1 VKPQFV
7 PIFMTVNRLIDS
19 LDQSLTNLS
28 LRVGPE
34 RNYLIS
40 FLFHGLFAGTDE
52 LASGTVDPQQA
63 ITVDMFRTLV
73 GHFKSHS
80 YRFVSPMEIA
90 QGLVPEGKYVLLT
103 FDDGYYNNVRAL
115 PVLEEFDV
123 PAVFF
128 ISTSHVKEQ
137 KAFWWDVV
145 YRDYWKRNK
154 QPSEMERVIADYK
167 LLKTDEVESHLKK
180 AYGNNALRPVGDLD
194 RPFSSSELR
203 EFAKHKCVFLGNH
216 TTDHAILPNYSR
228 TEIYEQINGAQEDL
242 KEIAGQVPTII
253 AYPSGGASTE
263 IHQIAREA
271 GLNLGIGVRPGRNQ
285 LPVKML
291 SRHAMSLRRFTV
303 WGNRQIEQQCRMSR
317 SAISLYRLFQ
327 ELKHF
332 GYAG

>member
-1 VKPQFV
+1 MRNKLPRQRHPGTNGRSGFGSPFTVLEISSDAVRDVPEKEPQSV
-7 PIFMTVNRLIDS
+7 PISMTVNRLIDS

-40 FLFHGLFAGTDE
+40 FLFHGLFAGADE

-128 ISTSHVKEQ
+128 ISTGHVKEQ

-145 YRDYWKRNK
+145 YREHLRGSKSNPQTELAIGACKR
-154 QPSEMERVIADYK
+154 
-167 LLKTDEVESHLKK
+167 LKSQEVES
-180 AYGNNALRPVGDLD
+180 R
-194 RPFSSSELR
+194 
-203 EFAKHKCVFLGNH
+203 
-216 TTDHAILPNYSR
+216 
-228 TEIYEQINGAQEDL
+228 L
-242 KEIAGQVPTII
+242 KETF
-253 AYPSGGASTE
+253 
-263 IHQIAREA
+263 
-271 GLNLGIGVRPGRNQ
+271 GI
-285 LPVKML
+285 
-291 SRHAMSLRRFTV
+291 
-303 WGNRQIEQQCRMSR
+303 
-317 SAISLYRLFQ
+317 
-327 ELKHF
+327 
-332 GYAG
+332 

>member
-1 VKPQFV
+1 MGIQ
-7 PIFMTVNRLIDS
+7 RLVHSFDGM
-19 LDQSLTNLS
+19 LANLT
-28 LRVGPE
+28 LRLGKE
-34 RNYLIS
+34 RNVLLS
-40 FLFHGLFAGTDE
+40 FLFHGLFLSTHE
-52 LASGTVDPQQA
+52 MQSGAVDPQQG

-73 GHFKSHS
+73 GHFRSHS
-80 YRFVSPMEIA
+80 YRFVSPGEII
-90 QGLVPEGKYVLLT
+90 QGLAPDGKYVLLT

-128 ISTSHVKEQ
+128 ISTGHVKEQ

-194 RPFSSSELR
+194 RPFSLSELR
-203 EFAKHKCVFLGNH
+203 KFAKHKCVFLGNH
-216 TTDHAILPNYSR
+216 TADHAILPNYSH

-271 GLNLGIGVRPGRNQ
+271 GLNLGIGVRPGRTQ
-285 LPVKML
+285 VPAKML
-291 SRHAMSLRRFTV
+291 
-303 WGNRQIEQQCRMSR
+303 
-317 SAISLYRLFQ
+317 
-327 ELKHF
+327 
-332 GYAG
+332 